1 MEYFIRRSGTDAPF
15 SELTL
20 SGAKI
25 TRKKSAADEFR
36 AVFAGPSKA
45 AGFSAG
51 ETVEVYAGQ
60 KRKFRGRIARLDAKL
75 GGADDSVEIVAKG
88 PWFDLESIVYQ
99 QTWKAARVSESGAA
113 VLEDCRRSKV
123 VLGQNSQS
131 QKIGVAGQLADIFG
145 YAVSK
150 GAEFSVGEIS
160 ADAEMPLD
168 EAKDLTCAEAAARVL
183 KWLPDTGAHFD
194 YSSGGLPELSVLP
207 RSELPSKTIDLSS
220 GLVKSVKVGPRPDL
234 AVSAVS
240 IKYESEHSDGA
251 NSWLT
256 VEEDN
261 YPPDAAHGGRNAVV
275 MSVELAG
282 MKGSCQIYEIECRSI
297 QPNSAQ
303 WWRDRIPALSDA
315 EDLEVLSSKRQE
327 DSEKL
332 PRFLVSGTIHPSM
345 NFLASRERVDAVVQ
359 YTGKSGSVVKR
370 EIGVRFVATNAVT
383 GTYAVRST
391 SQYAEPVPS
400 GLAKAVY
407 DAASAMQYEGSA
419 EIFGADADDFAAAKI
434 RISGGRSEWETMDSP
449 VCSTVEDL
457 ESGTLTVKFGPPT
470 HLYPDRI
477 SEMFRIGRPRVVPY
491 SNNSK
496 SGGISAANRV
506 YFSGTDSESDGGQ
519 GDAEYSKLVVKSA
532 EEEETP
538 GSIEL
543 DAQLLDGKGAAK
555 MREIYVVKNAKLAKA
570 GALMTEPVE
579 VE

>member
-1 MEYFIRRSGTDAPF
+1 
-15 SELTL
+15 
-20 SGAKI
+20 
-25 TRKKSAADEFR
+25 
-36 AVFAGPSKA
+36 
-45 AGFSAG
+45 
-51 ETVEVYAGQ
+51 
-60 KRKFRGRIARLDAKL
+60 
-75 GGADDSVEIVAKG
+75 
-88 PWFDLESIVYQ
+88 
-99 QTWKAARVSESGAA
+99 
-113 VLEDCRRSKV
+113 
-123 VLGQNSQS
+123 
-131 QKIGVAGQLADIFG
+131 
-145 YAVSK
+145 
-150 GAEFSVGEIS
+150 
-160 ADAEMPLD
+160 MPLD

-183 KWLPDTGAHFD
+183 KWLPDTART
-194 YSSGGLPELSVLP
+194 STTRRRLPELSVLP

-327 DSEKL
+327 DSEEL

-449 VCSTVEDL
+449 CARRS
-457 ESGTLTVKFGPPT
+457 
-470 HLYPDRI
+470 RI
-477 SEMFRIGRPRVVPY
+477 SKRHAHGKVRPADTPVSGQNFGDVQNRQAARRAVLQQFKERGNLRGKQGVFLRNGLRKRRRAGGR
-491 SNNSK
+491 
-496 SGGISAANRV
+496 GILQAR
-506 YFSGTDSESDGGQ
+506 
-519 GDAEYSKLVVKSA
+519 
-532 EEEETP
+532 
-538 GSIEL
+538 
-543 DAQLLDGKGAAK
+543 
-555 MREIYVVKNAKLAKA
+555 REIGGRGGNPGVDRARRPVARRKGRGENARNIRRQKREARQ
-570 GALMTEPVE
+570 GGRLMTEPWWRLSSVKNCFVFPAPFPTPPKE
-579 VE
+579 GAVAEGETALGPFTLAEAVRVFWSLKSLDLDMSISVKYSAGDTVYADVDERYDDLRPSANCTASLDPYKRCAGKQRVAA

>member
-1 MEYFIRRSGTDAPF
+1 M
-15 SELTL
+15 
-20 SGAKI
+20 GA
-25 TRKKSAADEFR
+25 
-36 AVFAGPSKA
+36 
-45 AGFSAG
+45 
-51 ETVEVYAGQ
+51 
-60 KRKFRGRIARLDAKL
+60 
-75 GGADDSVEIVAKG
+75 
-88 PWFDLESIVYQ
+88 
-99 QTWKAARVSESGAA
+99 
-113 VLEDCRRSKV
+113 
-123 VLGQNSQS
+123 
-131 QKIGVAGQLADIFG
+131 
-145 YAVSK
+145 
-150 GAEFSVGEIS
+150 
-160 ADAEMPLD
+160 
-168 EAKDLTCAEAAARVL
+168 
-183 KWLPDTGAHFD
+183 
-194 YSSGGLPELSVLP
+194 LPELSVLP

-220 GLVKSVKVGPRPDL
+220 GLVKSVKVGSRPDL

-261 YPPDAAHGGRNAVV
+261 YPPDAAYGGRNAVV

-315 EDLEVLSSKRQE
+315 EDLEVLSSKRQD
-327 DSEKL
+327 DSEDL

-359 YTGKSGSVVKR
+359 YTDKSGSVVKR
-370 EIGVRFVATNAVT
+370 EIGVRFVTTNAVT

-506 YFSGTDSESDGGQ
+506 YFSGMDSESDGGQ

-543 DAQLLDGKGAAK
+543 DAQSLDGKGAAK

-570 GALMTEPVE
+570 DALMTEPVE